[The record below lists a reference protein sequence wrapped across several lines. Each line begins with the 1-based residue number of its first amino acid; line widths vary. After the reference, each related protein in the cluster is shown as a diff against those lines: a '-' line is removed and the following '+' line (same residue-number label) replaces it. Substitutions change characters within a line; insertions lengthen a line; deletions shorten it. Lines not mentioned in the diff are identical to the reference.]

1 MAPHDSADAFDASMP
16 QDLPTADALLRIAD
30 DCFAQG
36 FVALAEHLAT
46 LADAHGAPA
55 DHIEAVRRRSAEAR
69 AVDAAAVR
77 QGMRH
82 DEFVIPS
89 IERQADGTPS
99 FLLPIPASTAGQAE
113 VMQVV
118 AQEVQG
124 EGVDAELRVFL
135 GAMIEPGDAV
145 IDCDPG
151 FGFGILSAATRHPG
165 RVTIVSRAADDEHA
179 GFLRRAFAA
188 NGLYDVA
195 IDAPVESGP
204 QSLGVMLQNPLLA
217 AAHRVLI
224 HAGQADDVEALLP
237 ELQQS
242 VCHPRVAAIVWSIG
256 SDDTTLRVAS
266 ALAAL
271 GTQHFVVAVDAD
283 GTLLVPQHAMP
294 GATIIV
300 SLTAAALSE
309 RQAA

>member
-1 MAPHDSADAFDASMP
+1 MP

-30 DCFAQG
+30 DCFTQG

-46 LADAHGAPA
+46 LADAQGAPA
-55 DHIEAVRRRSAEAR
+55 DQAEAVRQRSAEAR
-69 AVDAAAVR
+69 AVDAAALR
-77 QGMRH
+77 QGLRH

-89 IERQADGTPS
+89 IERHPDGTPS
-99 FLLPIPASTAGQAE
+99 FLLPIPAIAAGQAE

-124 EGVDAELRVFL
+124 EGVDAELRVFF

-195 IDAPVESGP
+195 IDAPVAGRP
-204 QSLGVMLQNPLLA
+204 QSLHTMLQHPLLSA
-217 AAHRVLI
+217 ASRLMI
-224 HAGQADDVEALLP
+224 HAGQADDMDALLP

-242 VCHPRVAAIVWSIG
+242 ARLPRLTAIVWSVG
-256 SDDTTLRVAS
+256 SDDATRRVTTE
-266 ALAAL
+266 LAAL
-271 GTQHFVVAVDAD
+271 GTQHFVVASDAE
-283 GTLLVPQHAMP
+283 GTLLVPQHSVP

-300 SLTAAALSE
+300 SLTAAALTE

>member
-1 MAPHDSADAFDASMP
+1 MTASDAELHA
-16 QDLPTADALLRIAD
+16 LPTDRPTPDALLQIAD

-55 DHIEAVRRRSAEAR
+55 DAVATARRRISEAR

-77 QGMRH
+77 QGMRQ

-89 IERQADGTPS
+89 IERQADGAPS
-99 FLLPIPASTAGQAE
+99 FLLPIPASAAGQAE

-135 GAMIEPGDAV
+135 GAMIEPGDAL

-151 FGFGILSAATRHPG
+151 FGFGILSAATRPPG

-195 IDAPVESGP
+195 IDAPVDGRP
-204 QSLGVMLQNPLLA
+204 QSLDTLLQNRLLA
-217 AAHRVLI
+217 TAGRLMI
-224 HAGQADDVEALLP
+224 HAGQADDMDTLLP
-237 ELQQS
+237 ELQRAIRS
-242 VCHPRVAAIVWSIG
+242 PRVTAIIWSIG
-256 SDDTTLRVAS
+256 SDDATGRIAS
-266 ALAAL
+266 ELAAL
-271 GTQHFVVAVDAD
+271 GTQHFAIAADAD
-283 GTLLVPQHAMP
+283 GALLVPQDAVS
-294 GATIIV
+294 GATIII

>member
-1 MAPHDSADAFDASMP
+1 MSSSAAEYLAPTTDR
-16 QDLPTADALLRIAD
+16 PTPDALLQIAD
-30 DCFAQG
+30 ECFSQG

-46 LADAHGAPA
+46 LAGSQGAPA
-55 DHIEAVRRRSAEAR
+55 DHVEAVRRRSAEAR

-77 QGMRH
+77 QGLRH
-82 DEFVIPS
+82 DEFLIPS
-89 IERQADGTPS
+89 IERQPDGTPS
-99 FLLPIPASTAGQAE
+99 FLLPIPASAAGQAE

-124 EGVDAELRVFL
+124 DGVDAELRVFL

-151 FGFGILSAATRHPG
+151 FGFGILSAATRYPG
-165 RVTIVSRAADDEHA
+165 RVSIVSRAADDEHA

-195 IDAPVESGP
+195 IDAPVDGGP

-242 VCHPRVAAIVWSIG
+242 VRHPRVAAIVWSIG

-271 GTQHFVVAVDAD
+271 GTQHFVVAADAD